1 MVLVHA
7 RLLSCDRGAHMCGK
21 IFCVAVNQDIRIYLY
36 ININLQRLLLPCSVG
51 ALFRCLAFSLTAP
64 FSAGV
69 PTEESQMVQ
78 DLLEMVSDAPVDH
91 AGQWIPV
98 RVRRGIHIWT
108 STVEGSPYC
117 RIRGRMRCEATP
129 AQLLQLL
136 IDDERYCYM
145 YVFNARTQLT

>member
-1 MVLVHA
+1 
-7 RLLSCDRGAHMCGK
+7 
-21 IFCVAVNQDIRIYLY
+21 
-36 ININLQRLLLPCSVG
+36 
-51 ALFRCLAFSLTAP
+51 
-64 FSAGV
+64 
-69 PTEESQMVQ
+69 MVQ

-136 IDDERYCYM
+136 IDDERCDF
-145 YVFNARTQLT
+145 VFGGMRQWLAGAHTNRTAAWSAIFSSCVFCVSRVVFALHMHVS

>member
-1 MVLVHA
+1 MSPISISC
-7 RLLSCDRGAHMCGK
+7 LS
-21 IFCVAVNQDIRIYLY
+21 YL
-36 ININLQRLLLPCSVG
+36 SAF
-51 ALFRCLAFSLTAP
+51 ALFLPSPISSRSPPISVLLRPANHN
-64 FSAGV
+64 SAGV

-136 IDDERYCYM
+136 IDDER
-145 YVFNARTQLT
+145 